1 MHASKAFAAIALAAV
16 ASDGSMDGEEA
27 RALRGQLDH
36 RTPFA
41 TLPEATVGAMFDD
54 LLVILRDQGLETLV
68 ASAVTSLNP
77 RQRETALAVAAHLVH
92 SDRTVE
98 PAERDFLD
106 QLCSQ
111 LELPEGKA
119 AQILEVI
126 EILHRDSL
134 AG

>member
-16 ASDGSMDGEEA
+16 ACDGAMGREEA
-27 RALRGQLDH
+27 KALRAELDH

-41 TLPEATVGAMFDD
+41 ELSDQTIGAMFDD
-54 LLVILRDQGLETLV
+54 LLQILRDEGLETLV
-68 ASAVTSLNP
+68 AGAIPALTAE
-77 RQRETALAVAAHLVH
+77 QRETALAVAAQLVH
-92 SDRTVE
+92 SDRLVE
-98 PAERDFLD
+98 PSERVFLD
-106 QLCSQ
+106 GLSGQ
-111 LELPEGKA
+111 LELPEGRA